1 MVRSARSR
9 DEQRVE
15 HALRLEAAR
24 ERLAEVR
31 PGGSPATAMPVP
43 SAAVIEPRAVAAM
56 PCPHC
61 GGQYRILE
69 HTRPVAPLRRLD
81 VECRHC
87 GTPRALWF
95 RIVDDVREPN

>member
-1 MVRSARSR
+1 MVRSSRARH
-9 DEQRVE
+9 ELRVE
-15 HALRLEAAR
+15 QARRLETAR

-31 PGGSPATAMPVP
+31 PGGSPATAMPVS
-43 SAAVIEPRAVAAM
+43 SAAVIEPRAVTAM

-69 HTRPVAPLRRLD
+69 HTRPIAPLRRLD

-87 GTPRALWF
+87 GTARALWF
-95 RIVDDVREPN
+95 RIVDATREPN

>member
-1 MVRSARSR
+1 MVRSSRTSSEDRVEKARS
-9 DEQRVE
+9 
-15 HALRLEAAR
+15 LEAAR

-31 PGGSPATAMPVP
+31 PGGSPATAMPVV
-43 SAAVIEPRAVAAM
+43 SAAVIEPRATLSM

-61 GGQYRILE
+61 GGQHRVLE
-69 HTRPVAPLRRLD
+69 HTRPVPQLRRLD

-95 RIVDDVREPN
+95 RIIEHEPN